1 MNNIVERE
9 IMDRL
14 DTIEEKIGSINKF
27 MSSLKI
33 DHQTFLKSNNPII
46 PGIGCKVAFDKNGLI
61 LRSMDLESSDIPSI
75 PIDKIDGLRDL
86 LSDKINNSDIKRL
99 KDSLIDVLVSSNNI
113 KEGYGIN
120 IIRDNNDV
128 TISIDLIDSD
138 IPILPIRHIDGLREK
153 LELIESS
160 LNDIPKEF
168 NIDDFKVEPGTFPKV
183 TYDSK
188 GRIVS
193 GSKLS
198 VDDIPNEFISRI
210 NVLES
215 NITLLSSQKY
225 VDNVSKSINKKI
237 DGNDP
242 ITPGIY
248 TKVKVDSKGLITSG
262 DKLSI
267 NDLPK
272 LSTSNID
279 GLDQILQN
287 KVNYDQYIDLN
298 DSVSSLH
305 NAINKLGEV
314 SKLRNILDS
323 KANDKDLKELDNK
336 VIHLQELMDVLSNKI
351 PNELIMEQLSEIQK
365 ELSNLSGRISVLEN
379 KVLNI

>member
-14 DTIEEKIGSINKF
+14 DAIEENIGSINKF

-33 DHQTFLKSNNPII
+33 DHQTFLKSNNPIT

-61 LRSMDLESSDIPSI
+61 LRSMDLESSDIPTI

-86 LSDKINNSDIKRL
+86 LLDKINDSDIKRL

-128 TISIDLIDSD
+128 TISIDLIESD
-138 IPILPIRHIDGLREK
+138 IPTLPIRRIDGLREK

-193 GSKLS
+193 GNKLS

-215 NITLLSSQKY
+215 NIALLASQKY
-225 VDNVSKSINKKI
+225 VDNISKSINKKI

-242 ITPGIY
+242 ITSGTY

-272 LSTSNID
+272 LSISNID
-279 GLDQILQN
+279 GLDQVLQN
-287 KVNYDQYIDLN
+287 KVNYNQYIDLN

-314 SKLRNILDS
+314 SKFRNSLDS
-323 KANDKDLKELDNK
+323 KASDKDLKELDNK
-336 VIHLQELMDVLSNKI
+336 VIHLQELMDILSNKI